1 MISII
6 VAISEENAI
15 GKQGGLL
22 CHLPNDL
29 KHFKTVTSG
38 STVIMG
44 ERTFL
49 SLPINKTTGTHALP
63 NRRNIV
69 ITDNKEHAY
78 EGAEMAYSIEDA
90 IKLANTLPIY
100 SSTPLPQEDTL
111 PPYPPTPLHPTK
123 ASEAFVIGGGMVYR
137 QFMPLADKLYITHI
151 HHSWKDADT
160 FFPEIRQDEWQLVS
174 AERQEADEN
183 NPYPHTFAVYTRRK

>member
-49 SLPINKTTGTHALP
+49 SLPINKTTGMHALP

-69 ITDNKEHAY
+69 ITDNKEHTFD
-78 EGAEMAYSIEDA
+78 GAEMAYSIEDA
-90 IKLANTLPIY
+90 IKQ
-100 SSTPLPQEDTL
+100 STIHNPQST
-111 PPYPPTPLHPTK
+111 
-123 ASEAFVIGGGMVYR
+123 AEAFVIGGGMVYR

-160 FFPEIRQDEWQLVS
+160 FFPEIKESEWQLIS